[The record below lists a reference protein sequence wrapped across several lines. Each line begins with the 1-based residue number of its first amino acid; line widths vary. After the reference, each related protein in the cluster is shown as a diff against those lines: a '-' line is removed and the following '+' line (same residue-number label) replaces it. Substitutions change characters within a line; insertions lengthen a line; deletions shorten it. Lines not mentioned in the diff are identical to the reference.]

1 MQKGELLHEA
11 SERLQRKS
19 KLLEKPGYKKSQVR
33 RLIGWLGAKYVS
45 AELVTNISE
54 TESKTR
60 CLLTWQEF
68 DKTLWLATCAT
79 AETLKASDRVAS
91 PEDFVSARPHLVIGF
106 SDQIPLWAKATGRK
120 AIFAEEELQK
130 PEHIKDFSEV
140 RKAILDIM
148 HSDDPA
154 EMVVQPLE
162 KKQSF
167 ESATPPTKRQLSFP
181 SSNPSPPSSI
191 VRKLSFG
198 ESAGSS
204 EQVVPATPEEQPEP
218 DNSSQRAV
226 APAIPDKEVSSA
238 QQGAQKPATPEE
250 QPEPDSSSQHAV
262 APAIPDKEV
271 SSAQQGA
278 QKPTPLPQASA
289 TTIIGVSGD
298 ERFRITY
305 EARQLLHSVHSQDE
319 IVGSVGKGLLVV
331 PGQWAR
337 LSNISEGGTWLKTES
352 FQVGDK
358 TVVRKQGTSVGRIL
372 EPYRKLRK
380 SHPELM
386 SKLEVMSQP
395 ASNVDSVILTWSIQ
409 AQAEQYPCSMW
420 MRDCFSSVFTDSAA
434 EAMALANQLS
444 CLVAEKCTSKR
455 QITDTDFCK
464 QFKALVR
471 SKLTEMRSEWQTQI
485 RDSHSVW
492 KFGPKEIVTAVV
504 HAQEFLSDKNLRDQ
518 WVLRA
523 AVRNGLLVYRPN
535 PQTGKLE
542 ELLSQKWAQELKL
555 EMGTKRYKPEYLS
568 DRLKWL
574 NSEGVPVDA
583 DWNLSEVAKSITDLQ
598 VWDYC
603 HPEDEDETGELQITD
618 ALNED
623 LELELQNSLS
633 LRLSPALRRAGL
645 RRLGTK
651 QYKEAKLSEK
661 KNPKHRAGRGKL
673 TGASW

>member
-1 MQKGELLHEA
+1 
-11 SERLQRKS
+11 
-19 KLLEKPGYKKSQVR
+19 
-33 RLIGWLGAKYVS
+33 
-45 AELVTNISE
+45 
-54 TESKTR
+54 
-60 CLLTWQEF
+60 
-68 DKTLWLATCAT
+68 
-79 AETLKASDRVAS
+79 
-91 PEDFVSARPHLVIGF
+91 
-106 SDQIPLWAKATGRK
+106 
-120 AIFAEEELQK
+120 
-130 PEHIKDFSEV
+130 
-140 RKAILDIM
+140 M

-154 EMVVQPLE
+154 EMVVQPLQ

-181 SSNPSPPSSI
+181 SSNPSPPTNI

-198 ESAGSS
+198 ETAGSS

-289 TTIIGVSGD
+289 TTLIGVSGD

-358 TVVRKQGTSVGRIL
+358 TVVRKQ
-372 EPYRKLRK
+372 
-380 SHPELM
+380 
-386 SKLEVMSQP
+386 
-395 ASNVDSVILTWSIQ
+395 
-409 AQAEQYPCSMW
+409 
-420 MRDCFSSVFTDSAA
+420 
-434 EAMALANQLS
+434 
-444 CLVAEKCTSKR
+444 
-455 QITDTDFCK
+455 
-464 QFKALVR
+464 
-471 SKLTEMRSEWQTQI
+471 SKLTEMRSDWQTQT

-492 KFGPKEIVTAVV
+492 KVGPKEIVTAVV
-504 HAQEFLSDKNLRDQ
+504 HAQEFFSDKNLKDQ
-518 WVLRA
+518 CVLRA

-542 ELLSQKWAQELKL
+542 ELMSQKWAQELEL
-555 EMGTKRYKPEYLS
+555 EMGTR
-568 DRLKWL
+568 
-574 NSEGVPVDA
+574 G
-583 DWNLSEVAKSITDLQ
+583 T
-598 VWDYC
+598 
-603 HPEDEDETGELQITD
+603 
-618 ALNED
+618 
-623 LELELQNSLS
+623 SLS
-633 LRLSPALRRAGL
+633 TSVTDSIGSTVKVCPC
-645 RRLGTK
+645 
-651 QYKEAKLSEK
+651 
-661 KNPKHRAGRGKL
+661 P
-673 TGASW
+673 